1 MTIHDDI
8 TRLIGNTPL
17 VRLARI
23 EAAYGV
29 SAKLIAK
36 LEKQNPG
43 GSVKDRIARAM
54 IETAERDGL
63 LEKGATI
70 VEATSGNTGI
80 GLAMVGAAKGYRM
93 VFTMSEAMSLERR
106 SLLRAYG
113 AELVLT
119 DASLGMKGA
128 IAEARRIHAETPGSF
143 LPLQFENAANPITH
157 YATTGPE
164 IFRETDGT
172 VDVFVAGVGTGGTV
186 SGVGRYLK
194 EQKPSVRI
202 VAVEPEKS
210 PVLSGG
216 APAPHMIQGISAG
229 FIPRN
234 YDGTVVDAIATVSNE
249 DAITFARA
257 LASVEGILSGISC
270 GAALAVAVRI
280 GKDPAYAGKTI
291 VILLPDTGE
300 RYLSTILFK

>member
-1 MTIHDDI
+1 MTIHDNI

-43 GSVKDRIARAM
+43 GSVKDRIACAM
-54 IETAERDGL
+54 IESAERDGL

-143 LPLQFENAANPITH
+143 LPLQFENAANPNAH

-216 APAPHMIQGISAG
+216 APAPHMIQGIGAG
-229 FIPRN
+229 FIPHN
-234 YDGTVVDAIATVSNE
+234 YDGTFVDAIATVSNE

-270 GAALAVAVRI
+270 GA
-280 GKDPAYAGKTI
+280 
-291 VILLPDTGE
+291 
-300 RYLSTILFK
+300 